1 MENGQEVEEMQTE
14 GKGENGRDKKE
25 LPPRLLVEGLR
36 GKHTCPTIATR
47 GREKAVTLS
56 SGLCLSRGQGDYFF

>member
-1 MENGQEVEEMQTE
+1 VENGQEVEEMQTE

-25 LPPRLLVEGLR
+25 LPPRLLVESLGGSTLA
-36 GKHTCPTIATR
+36 PLATR
-47 GREKAVTLS
+47 DREKAVTLS